1 MSDTK
6 DDPSVDDPKAMVRE
20 KRRLYQREY
29 YEKNREKRRLYQ
41 RGYYEKNPDQWE
53 KHKKKELE
61 RYYRK
66 AAERKAVAAA
76 KAEKKAEKYDALV
89 NKVKEAK
96 RRVEKELLDRVRTA
110 VYGNEQVQ
118 VIKKLA
124 SYHHREELNEA
135 LETIAN
141 SRLQLNRIER
151 WLRREIHEINRCEK

>member
-6 DDPSVDDPKAMVRE
+6 DDPSVDDPKAMIRE

-66 AAERKAVAAA
+66 AAER
-76 KAEKKAEKYDALV
+76 KAEKYDALV